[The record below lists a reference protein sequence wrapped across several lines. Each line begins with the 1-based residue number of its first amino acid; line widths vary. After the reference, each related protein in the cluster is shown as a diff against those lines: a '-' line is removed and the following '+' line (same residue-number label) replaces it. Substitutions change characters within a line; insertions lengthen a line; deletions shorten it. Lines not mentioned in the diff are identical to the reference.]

1 MFTFEHKLKYRRVQR
16 DQSLKQR
23 DRLSKHATIENDC
36 TSLIMRYNL
45 SLSFYIILPGL
56 QCAKHIIIQHD

>member
-36 TSLIMRYNL
+36 TSLIIRYNL
-45 SLSFYIILPGL
+45 QFHFARITMRKTYNYTT
-56 QCAKHIIIQHD
+56 